1 MTRAS
6 NSANFSGNTEE
17 ESVLVGCSTSM
28 PDGLQRFGV
37 DTAIGE
43 LSDAIRAD
51 GGIVVRGLLSRVEVE
66 QLDAQLD
73 PFVARRQPGFH
84 HDDSDTAFYGGNTK
98 RIQGLA
104 AKSDVFVQSVLLNN
118 ILLSI
123 ADELL
128 LPNCGDY
135 WMSQAETIFIGPG
148 NKAQVLHRDDV
159 NWSQAAS
166 IGIDL
171 QVSAL
176 IALGDYDAEVGA
188 TIVIPRSH
196 LTHGQTDNSYNPS
209 MAQPVELEPGDA
221 LIYLGS
227 LVHGGGANVTAD
239 RVRKALYIG
248 FLLGWLT
255 PEEAVPQ
262 SITEDVAS
270 RLPARARELLG
281 WANIHGNAASEGVHA
296 AVQLW
301 QLDRDDLERFDGLF
315 IDR

>member
-1 MTRAS
+1 MH
-6 NSANFSGNTEE
+6 
-17 ESVLVGCSTSM
+17 
-28 PDGLQRFGV
+28 DGLQRLNTDASINEFC
-37 DTAIGE
+37 
-43 LSDAIRAD
+43 DAIRIS
-51 GGIVVRGLLSRVEVE
+51 GGVVITGLLSPHEVGE
-66 QLDAQLD
+66 LDRQLD
-73 PFVARRQPGFH
+73 PYVQRRQPGFH
-84 HDDSDTAFYGGNTK
+84 HDESDTAFYGGNTK

-104 AKSDVFVQSVLLNN
+104 AKSDAFVQSVLLNN

-123 ADELL
+123 TDELL

-166 IGIDL
+166 LGIDL

-176 IALGDYDAEVGA
+176 VALGDYDAEVGA
-188 TIVIPRSH
+188 TMVIPQSH
-196 LTHGQTDNSYNPS
+196 LTHGHSDDTVNPTL
-209 MAQPVELEPGDA
+209 ARPVELEPGDA
-221 LIYLGS
+221 LVYLGS
-227 LVHGGGANVTAD
+227 LVHGGGANVTTD
-239 RVRKALYIG
+239 RIRKALYIG

-262 SITEDVAS
+262 SITEDVAR

>member
-1 MTRAS
+1 MAD
-6 NSANFSGNTEE
+6 E
-17 ESVLVGCSTSM
+17 
-28 PDGLQRFGV
+28 LQRFSSR
-37 DTAIGE
+37 TSINE
-43 LSDAIRAD
+43 LCDAIRAD
-51 GGIVVRGLLSRVEVE
+51 GGIVITGLLSRSEVE
-66 QLDAQLD
+66 ELDSQLD
-73 PFVARRQPGFH
+73 PYVERRQPGFH
-84 HDDSDTAFYGGNTK
+84 NDESDTAFYGGNTK

-104 AKSDVFVQSVLLNN
+104 AKSSVFVQSVLLNN

-148 NKAQVLHRDDV
+148 NTAQVLHRDDV

-166 IGIDL
+166 LGIDL

-188 TIVIPRSH
+188 TMVIPQSH
-196 LTHGQTDNSYNPS
+196 LTHGRSNGAFDPS
-209 MAQPVELEPGDA
+209 LAQPIELEPGDA
-221 LIYLGS
+221 LVYLGS
-227 LVHGGGANVTAD
+227 LVHGGGANVTSD
-239 RVRKALYIG
+239 RIRKALYIG

-255 PEEAVPQ
+255 PEEAVPL
-262 SITEDVAS
+262 SVTEDVAR

>member
-1 MTRAS
+1 
-6 NSANFSGNTEE
+6 
-17 ESVLVGCSTSM
+17 M
-28 PDGLQRFGV
+28 PDQLQRF
-37 DTAIGE
+37 TADAPVE
-43 LSDAIRAD
+43 QLSNAIRED
-51 GGIVVRGLLSRVEVE
+51 GGIVITGLLSASEVQ

-73 PFVARRQPGFH
+73 PYVSRRQPGFH

-104 AKSDVFVQSVLLNN
+104 AKSSVFVESVLLNQ
-118 ILLSI
+118 LLLGI
-123 ADELL
+123 ADSML
-128 LPNCGDY
+128 LPHCGDY

-166 IGIDL
+166 LGIDL

-176 IALGDYDAEVGA
+176 VALGDYDAEVGA
-188 TIVIPRSH
+188 TMVIPRSH
-196 LTHGQTDNSYNPS
+196 LTHGHTQESFDAAQ
-209 MAQPVELEPGDA
+209 AQPVEMQPGDA
-221 LIYLGS
+221 LVYLGS
-227 LVHGGGANVTAD
+227 LVHGGGANRTTD
-239 RVRKALYIG
+239 RIRKALYIG

-262 SITEDVAS
+262 SITEEVA
-270 RLPARARELLG
+270 RTLPARARELLG

>member
-1 MTRAS
+1 MA
-6 NSANFSGNTEE
+6 
-17 ESVLVGCSTSM
+17 
-28 PDGLQRFGV
+28 DQLQR
-37 DTAIGE
+37 
-43 LSDAIRAD
+43 LSPHTPVHQMCEAIRAD
-51 GGIVVRGLLSRVEVE
+51 GGIVITGLLSLHDVHT
-66 QLDAQLD
+66 LDAQLD
-73 PFVARRQPGFH
+73 PYVSKRQPGFH

-104 AKSDVFVQSVLLNN
+104 AKSDAFVQSVLLNE
-118 ILLSI
+118 ILLGI
-123 ADELL
+123 ADNML

-159 NWSQAAS
+159 NWSQAATL
-166 IGIDL
+166 GIDL

-176 IALGDYDAEVGA
+176 VALGDYDAEVGA
-188 TIVIPRSH
+188 TMVIPRTH
-196 LTHGQTDNSYNPS
+196 LTHGFTDDSFDARS
-209 MAQPVELEPGDA
+209 AQPVEMQPGDA
-221 LIYLGS
+221 LVYLGS
-227 LVHGGGANVTAD
+227 LVHGGGANITTD
-239 RVRKALYIG
+239 RIRKALYIG

-262 SITEDVAS
+262 SITEDVA
-270 RLPARARELLG
+270 RHLPARARELLG

>member
-1 MTRAS
+1 MTSSAS
-6 NSANFSGNTEE
+6 SS
-17 ESVLVGCSTSM
+17 
-28 PDGLQRFGV
+28 LQRFDA
-37 DTAIGE
+37 DTPPSV
-43 LSDAIRAD
+43 LCNAIRED
-51 GGIVVRGLLSRVEVE
+51 GGIVVRQLLKGDEVNSI
-66 QLDAQLD
+66 DAQLD
-73 PFVARRQPGFH
+73 PYVSRRSPGFH

-104 AKSDVFVQSVLLNN
+104 AKSTAFVETVLLNDVLEN
-118 ILLSI
+118 I

-128 LPNCGDY
+128 LPNCGNY

-148 NKAQVLHRDDV
+148 NSAQVLHRDDV

-166 IGIDL
+166 LGIDL

-176 IALGDYDAEVGA
+176 VALGDYDAEVGA
-188 TIVIPRSH
+188 TMVIPRTH
-196 LTHGQTDNSYNPS
+196 LTHGNESTSYNPS
-209 MAQPVELEPGDA
+209 DAVPVEMQPGDA

-227 LVHGGGANVTAD
+227 LVHGGGANTTVN

-262 SITEDVAS
+262 SITEDVA
-270 RLPARARELLG
+270 RHLPARARELLG

-301 QLDRDDLERFDGLF
+301 QLDRDDLEKFDGLF
-315 IDR
+315 IQR